1 MKCNMNAMDMSA
13 FMLRSQKFAEDMNLY
28 FILDQFSLSCT
39 AVKTK
44 SNVLNFKV
52 KTALLKT
59 WERFYLKL
67 WLEDYKFKIFT
78 VLISLSTRIFNL
90 KIILSNIVVE
100 FRKKIQNLY
109 RILTTLTSS
118 LISLVIFSLY
128 CWTVSKTFK
137 CFFIWLLLLCYWFIF
152 EGGRLLHFSGFIVDH
167 PCII

>member
-1 MKCNMNAMDMSA
+1 MDMSA

-109 RILTTLTSS
+109 RILTSLTSS

-137 CFFIWLLLLCYWFIF
+137 CFFLFDDICSVIGSFLKGADYCTFPVL
-152 EGGRLLHFSGFIVDH
+152 
-167 PCII
+167 

>member
-1 MKCNMNAMDMSA
+1 MDMSA

-100 FRKKIQNLY
+100 FGKKIKKPLSNFNNAY
-109 RILTTLTSS
+109 I
-118 LISLVIFSLY
+118 IADIFSYFFFILLN
-128 CWTVSKTFK
+128 SLKNFQMF
-137 CFFIWLLLLCYWFIF
+137 FFIWWHLLCYWFIF